1 MSDIYFRL
9 EVWRPARFSN
19 RLMYVRNYGDDGRKA
34 SSFEQEQLHEQIYSW
49 GAEGNVWL
57 ALRTD
62 PKGQEIKERITTD
75 FKVDLLPSDRGFDK
89 ISRILDLLKE
99 YLDQDEKRIWETW
112 GQALEDDEG
121 ETFQTQPILA
131 FYHHLRWLYHMF
143 QDLPG
148 ASVTIR

>member
-19 RLMYVRNYGDDGRKA
+19 RLMYVQNDGDDGQKA
-34 SSFEQEQLHEQIYSW
+34 SFEQEQLHEQIYSW
-49 GAEGNVWL
+49 GAEGNVWS
-57 ALRTD
+57 ALGID
-62 PKGQEIKERITTD
+62 QKGQEVKERIASD

-89 ISRILDLLKE
+89 ISKILDLLKE
-99 YLDQDEKRIWETW
+99 YLDQDENRSWETW
-112 GQALEDDEG
+112 EQALEDDEG
-121 ETFQTQPILA
+121 EPFQTQPILA